1 MSLTVKSSLKPWMRR
16 CRADQGSGIFIN
28 KNVIHHV
35 KETFPCR
42 YNSFIFPD
50 YFLKFYFGSPA
61 AAFVEHIV
69 GKDELP
75 ICCFPKDM
83 DWCKSI
89 LSVLSRLA
97 DLENGKTAFY
107 AYEVL
112 CLLSALWLEVCRNL
126 RLQAKTQDT
135 VMGARMQKFLQYI
148 SEHYGEDISLDGLA
162 ARANVSKSECLRCF
176 KASMQTTPYKYLTE
190 YRLAKA
196 AELLRSTDEPIGHI
210 ADSVGFHQISH
221 FGKCFKEK
229 TGLSPRAYRKN
240 K

>member
-1 MSLTVKSSLKPWMRR
+1 
-16 CRADQGSGIFIN
+16 
-28 KNVIHHV
+28 
-35 KETFPCR
+35 
-42 YNSFIFPD
+42 
-50 YFLKFYFGSPA
+50 
-61 AAFVEHIV
+61 
-69 GKDELP
+69 
-75 ICCFPKDM
+75 
-83 DWCKSI
+83 
-89 LSVLSRLA
+89 
-97 DLENGKTAFY
+97 
-107 AYEVL
+107 
-112 CLLSALWLEVCRNL
+112 
-126 RLQAKTQDT
+126 
-135 VMGARMQKFLQYI
+135 MGARMQKFLQYI